1 MTVTRT
7 RSDRRRLAVSAVIGH
22 LVVIAGAALL
32 REPTLWFAVGLM
44 GPGLCLCVGT
54 AAVLRKAVGRPGSAA
69 NDLDER
75 ELHLRGKAHYSAFQ
89 GICLLMVVDLGYG
102 LYAAG
107 QPDAGS
113 LLAAMTAALLVFG
126 TSLPALWLAWRLPD
140 DDPEDYT
147 DFEGVTPA

>member
-1 MTVTRT
+1 MTTTRT
-7 RSDRRRLAVSAVIGH
+7 RADRRRLAVAAVIGH

-54 AAVLRKAVGRPGSAA
+54 VAVLRKAVGRPGSAA
-69 NDLDER
+69 KDLDER
-75 ELHLRGKAHYSAFQ
+75 ELLLRNRAHYAAFQ
-89 GICLLMVVDLGYG
+89 GICVLMLVDLGYG

-107 QPDAGS
+107 QPDPGS
-113 LLAAMTAALLVFG
+113 LLSAMTAALFVFG

-140 DDPEDYT
+140 DDPED
-147 DFEGVTPA
+147 FEGVAPA

>member
-1 MTVTRT
+1 MTTRT

-44 GPGLCLCVGT
+44 VPGLCLCVGT

-69 NDLDER
+69 KDLDER
-75 ELHLRGKAHYSAFQ
+75 ELLLRNRAHYAAFQ
-89 GICLLMVVDLGYG
+89 GICVLMLVDLVYG

-107 QPDAGS
+107 RPDSGS
-113 LLAAMTAALLVFG
+113 LLSSMTAALFVFG

-140 DDPEDYT
+140 DDPED
-147 DFEGVTPA
+147 FEGVAPG